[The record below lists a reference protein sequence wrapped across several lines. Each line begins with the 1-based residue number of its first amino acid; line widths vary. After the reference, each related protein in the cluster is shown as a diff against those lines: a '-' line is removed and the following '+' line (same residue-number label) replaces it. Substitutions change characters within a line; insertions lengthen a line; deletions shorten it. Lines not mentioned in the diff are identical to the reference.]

1 MLKNNNIF
9 YSRLGERQ
17 AMLRAAGAIVGM
29 GGKRINDSANSGK
42 YNIVL
47 ETKGYSHYCI
57 IIQYKQY
64 IKRFAS
70 VNCFSGDFDDD
81 ALFDDLR
88 IGDDKDDDKDVFA

>member
-1 MLKNNNIF
+1 MLKNKNIF

-47 ETKGYSHYCI
+47 ETKGYSHYT
-57 IIQYKQY
+57 
-64 IKRFAS
+64 
-70 VNCFSGDFDDD
+70 
-81 ALFDDLR
+81 L
-88 IGDDKDDDKDVFA
+88 

>member
-1 MLKNNNIF
+1 MKRKLVLNENITKLYMLKNKNIF

-47 ETKGYSHYCI
+47 ETKGYSHYT
-57 IIQYKQY
+57 
-64 IKRFAS
+64 
-70 VNCFSGDFDDD
+70 
-81 ALFDDLR
+81 L
-88 IGDDKDDDKDVFA
+88 

>member
-1 MLKNNNIF
+1 M
-9 YSRLGERQ
+9 
-17 AMLRAAGAIVGM
+17 
-29 GGKRINDSANSGK
+29 
-42 YNIVL
+42 
-47 ETKGYSHYCI
+47 
-57 IIQYKQY
+57 IQYKQY

>member
-1 MLKNNNIF
+1 MKRKLVFINKNITKLYMLKNNNIL

-47 ETKGYSHYCI
+47 ETKGYSH
-57 IIQYKQY
+57 
-64 IKRFAS
+64 
-70 VNCFSGDFDDD
+70 
-81 ALFDDLR
+81 
-88 IGDDKDDDKDVFA
+88 